1 MKDKT
6 GDILMFNIGSK
17 EASILELMGYTPY
30 IFDSQRR
37 VLFAVD
43 RKGVRLFKKIKKE
56 MEREKEKWLTV

>member
-1 MKDKT
+1 
-6 GDILMFNIGSK
+6 MFNIGSK

-43 RKGVRLFKKIKKE
+43 RKGVKLFLKIKKE
-56 MEREKEKWLTV
+56 MEREKEK